1 MPLMNGADA
10 TRRIRQLGYTG
21 QIIGVTGTRIYCIH
35 CFYTSVPY
43 KNDNMNTIKYTCV

>member
-21 QIIGVTGTRIYCIH
+21 QIIGVTGKINIL
-35 CFYTSVPY
+35 YTLLLY
-43 KNDNMNTIKYTCV
+43 